1 MSQTLPANTT
11 PSSSSN
17 FHAIFHTAVKAYE
30 KKTKKDLLLHPLAS
44 QLQTCDSL
52 ASILSM
58 LQGQVEDLD
67 QARESDERLTKWLGP
82 TINVLL
88 AFSDTLGGGV
98 GLVLSPAKVIFA
110 GAGVLLQAAK
120 DVIAAQEA
128 LIDIFERIE
137 NFFKRLESYTSVRPS
152 GAMTDIMVK
161 IMVEVLNVFAIAT
174 KEIRQG
180 RTKKYLKKLLGKAS
194 IEDALKR
201 LDKLTQEEARMA
213 TAQLLTLTH
222 GVDDKVKDIGD
233 AVRVVHDGARCVVFY
248 YDSFVDVYMT
258 RRQRNKSNRAT
269 DSKRSDSNY
278 ALYGEQR

>member
-1 MSQTLPANTT
+1 MSRTLPANPT

-17 FHAIFHTAVKAYE
+17 FQAIFNTAVKAYE
-30 KKTKKDLLLHPLAS
+30 KKTKRDLLLHPLAS
-44 QLQTCDSL
+44 QLHMCNSST
-52 ASILSM
+52 SILTV
-58 LQGQVEDLD
+58 LQGQVNNLD

-82 TINVLL
+82 TINV
-88 AFSDTLGGGV
+88 F
-98 GLVLSPAKVIFA
+98 SPAKVIFA

-120 DVIAAQEA
+120 DVMAAQEA

-152 GAMTDIMVK
+152 AAMTDIIVM

-180 RTKKYLKKLLGKAS
+180 RTKKYLKKLLGKTD

-201 LDKLTQEEARMA
+201 LDRLTQEEARMA

-222 GVDDKVKDIGD
+222 GVDGKVNDIGD
-233 AVRVVHDGARCVVFY
+233 AIRVVHD
-248 YDSFVDVYMT
+248 DVY
-258 RRQRNKSNRAT
+258 
-269 DSKRSDSNY
+269 D
-278 ALYGEQR
+278 